1 MNKKLTCLALF
12 LLCSLLLVP
21 AAMAD
26 SACVQGTLNGTT
38 PNYTNPSGFTCNINN
53 ILDFS
58 NFSLAQSP
66 NQNTPTVTVNPIPPD
81 PNGVLLPPGELGF
94 NFTGG
99 WSSGNTQDV
108 NVGFNVTG
116 VGSSEISDVVIFF
129 QNVSAT
135 GNEHAF
141 YTEQITDTDPN
152 STGYGKTIT
161 VNLKDP
167 NSNQVY
173 DVGKQFVNTVFGGPV
188 DSISI
193 SKDVTFL
200 CGPTGTSTCTEGS
213 GVLMSGFGNAY
224 SYVPEPRGLSL
235 MLGLGLL
242 VGLAL
247 FKRRAVA
254 QN

>member
-1 MNKKLTCLALF
+1 MNNKLTCLALF
-12 LLCSLLLVP
+12 AICSLLLVP

-26 SACVQGTLNGTT
+26 SACVTGTLNGG
-38 PNYTNPSGFTCNINN
+38 PQLYNSSYSCNINN

-58 NFSLAQSP
+58 NFHLSQTP
-66 NQNTPTVTVNPIPPD
+66 DQNSPTVSVNPIPPD
-81 PNGVLLPPGELGF
+81 PGVGLPAGELGF
-94 NFTGG
+94 NFTGN
-99 WSSGNTQDV
+99 WTSGNTEDV
-108 NVGFNVTG
+108 NISFNVAG
-116 VGSSEISDVVIFF
+116 VGGTEISDVYIFF

-141 YTEQITDTDPN
+141 YTETIKDTDPT
-152 STGYGKTIT
+152 SSGFGKTIT

-167 NSNQVY
+167 NSDEVY
-173 DVGKQFVNTVFGGPV
+173 DVTKNFIDTKFGGPV

-193 SKDVTFL
+193 SKDVAFD
-200 CGPTGTSTCTEGS
+200 CGPTGTDTCTANAGA
-213 GVLMSGFGNAY
+213 LMSGFGNAY
-224 SYVPEPRGLSL
+224 SYTPEPRGLSL